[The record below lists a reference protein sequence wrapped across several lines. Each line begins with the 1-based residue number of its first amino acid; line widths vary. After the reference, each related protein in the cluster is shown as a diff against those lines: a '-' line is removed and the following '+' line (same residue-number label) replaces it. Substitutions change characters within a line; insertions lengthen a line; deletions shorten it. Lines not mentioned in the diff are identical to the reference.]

1 MPNNKLFDRVRL
13 QAKLREILTTWGD
26 EAGYEI
32 IQAALEKE
40 IHYDQY
46 KKSQRDRVRVIPDRL
61 RDYS

>member
-1 MPNNKLFDRVRL
+1 MLNNKLFDRVRL

>member
-1 MPNNKLFDRVRL
+1 MLNNKLFDRVRL

-46 KKSQRDRVRVIPDRL
+46 KKSQRDRLRVSPDRL

>member
-46 KKSQRDRVRVIPDRL
+46 KKSQRDRLRVSPDRL